1 MKRFLAAAL
10 VSVAAALAAA
20 VAPLP
25 QADAYST
32 QDQPVGV
39 YYTVDTATGAEY
51 EYELLA
57 DGTAEITY
65 FYDYGTVDALTV
77 PKTLDGY
84 KVTSIGEYAFCSKN
98 FSSVTIP
105 GSVKTVGSYAFSECG
120 NLKTL
125 RIFNGVA
132 TISDH
137 AFTGCTAL
145 ESVNL
150 GSVSVIGESAFQNC
164 PSLTGIRISKS
175 VTSIGEYAFGFTDE
189 WTYDYYYDEE
199 LEDWVD
205 VSGYVPQEGF
215 TIYGVAETEA
225 ESYAERSGIDFV
237 EANIIN
243 LSECKITLSASGFV
257 YNSTAAAPGVTVKFG
272 TTKLEKGVDFDV
284 EYYDNVNA
292 GTATVC
298 IIGLNDITG
307 CAVKT
312 FTIKKADFTSADL
325 KVTIP
330 YASYTYRGRGIKPSV
345 TVKYA
350 GVKLT
355 TDDYDVSFSN
365 NTNVGTAYITVT
377 AKGSNT
383 KGSFTRT
390 FTVKKLNLSD
400 TNVKVTIPYAS
411 YTYRG
416 RGIKPSVTVKYNS
429 DKLTTADYD
438 IKYTNNTN
446 VGTAYITVT
455 AKGSNVTGT
464 YKRTFKVKKLAL
476 NTDTH
481 LKVTIPYAKYS
492 CTGSAIKPAVTVK
505 YSSDKLTTSD
515 YTVTY
520 SNNVKVGVATI
531 KVTAKGNNTSGT
543 YTRTFIVKPGK
554 TTISIATTGTKVKI
568 SWNKNTDADGYQVW
582 WCGGCDDHVHFCT
595 GQDDFI
601 CWKEIEMTKL
611 VTKTGINTTSYTKS
625 GLTNTTVYH
634 FKVRAYKVVNGETY
648 YGDYSAM
655 KNSVAAESRLNG
667 ATVGASKN
675 TYKIANYQTEGVAD
689 TTVTLTAEETQI
701 LADFAKTHF
710 KAGWTPAQKAIY
722 TANWIHENFTY
733 LWGSDYAAAQSKC
746 SSFVKRCFYYKSGE
760 CCDYNGGFV
769 AMMNYLGFDAR
780 LIKGYRNS
788 SSQHFWGEMN
798 IGGYTY
804 LLEVGDKQ
812 YDSSQWYKWAF
823 LCQRYFEVS
832 ENSIG
837 DLRYGVPLKNLDI

>member
-1 MKRFLAAAL
+1 M
-10 VSVAAALAAA
+10 
-20 VAPLP
+20 
-25 QADAYST
+25 
-32 QDQPVGV
+32 
-39 YYTVDTATGAEY
+39 
-51 EYELLA
+51 
-57 DGTAEITY
+57 
-65 FYDYGTVDALTV
+65 
-77 PKTLDGY
+77 
-84 KVTSIGEYAFCSKN
+84 
-98 FSSVTIP
+98 
-105 GSVKTVGSYAFSECG
+105 
-120 NLKTL
+120 
-125 RIFNGVA
+125 
-132 TISDH
+132 
-137 AFTGCTAL
+137 
-145 ESVNL
+145 
-150 GSVSVIGESAFQNC
+150 
-164 PSLTGIRISKS
+164 
-175 VTSIGEYAFGFTDE
+175 
-189 WTYDYYYDEE
+189 
-199 LEDWVD
+199 
-205 VSGYVPQEGF
+205 
-215 TIYGVAETEA
+215 
-225 ESYAERSGIDFV
+225 
-237 EANIIN
+237 
-243 LSECKITLSASGFV
+243 
-257 YNSTAAAPGVTVKFG
+257 
-272 TTKLEKGVDFDV
+272 
-284 EYYDNVNA
+284 
-292 GTATVC
+292 
-298 IIGLNDITG
+298 
-307 CAVKT
+307 
-312 FTIKKADFTSADL
+312 
-325 KVTIP
+325 
-330 YASYTYRGRGIKPSV
+330 
-345 TVKYA
+345 
-350 GVKLT
+350 
-355 TDDYDVSFSN
+355 
-365 NTNVGTAYITVT
+365 
-377 AKGSNT
+377 
-383 KGSFTRT
+383 
-390 FTVKKLNLSD
+390 
-400 TNVKVTIPYAS
+400 
-411 YTYRG
+411 
-416 RGIKPSVTVKYNS
+416 
-429 DKLTTADYD
+429 
-438 IKYTNNTN
+438 
-446 VGTAYITVT
+446 
-455 AKGSNVTGT
+455 
-464 YKRTFKVKKLAL
+464 
-476 NTDTH
+476 
-481 LKVTIPYAKYS
+481 
-492 CTGSAIKPAVTVK
+492 
-505 YSSDKLTTSD
+505 
-515 YTVTY
+515 
-520 SNNVKVGVATI
+520 
-531 KVTAKGNNTSGT
+531 
-543 YTRTFIVKPGK
+543 
-554 TTISIATTGTKVKI
+554 KI